1 MTSSSTTQDQDE
13 VLAQC
18 SEDELRSQVRS
29 AVRRQVEI
37 EVYVPCSQC
46 LWVALEKAFLTAEV
60 SLRRNI
66 LVIAHQPQS
75 FFGIPVQH
83 ISPSSW
89 DDVVFLLRDIRSK
102 TLPHDR
108 LEALLIAAKAIPD
121 LFIKEHKGADQP
133 LGADDFL
140 PIFIYVLARAQI
152 PDMLA
157 LHDELQ
163 ALCDRDKRMS
173 ETGYYLATLEASLQH
188 IADADVTS
196 DSEVLFPMLNQSM
209 VRSQSDDEEEDQD
222 DDEDDEEEEEEKTQQ
237 PLSSFKSSPTT
248 TTQADVSMTT
258 GTMTSN
264 FHILSDSH
272 HDVIIPIG
280 RSEETEDDD
289 DDDEFA
295 VFRVS
300 HDDSEQQKSSSSS
313 STSSSTPS
321 SPLSSSSAVTAAAT
335 SAASA
340 FMGLLMDH
348 GVVETDNRSRVPQ
361 GSVTLTSLVASNN
374 NDNSSNNN
382 NNNDNNN
389 NNNDNNNNNNNNTT
403 GYSDYMG
410 FEGFHTSNA
419 AQSNG

>member
-1 MTSSSTTQDQDE
+1 MTTTSSTQDQDE

-46 LWVALEKAFLTAEV
+46 LWVALEKAFLTAEA

-209 VRSQSDDEEEDQD
+209 VRSQSDDEEEDQ
-222 DDEDDEEEEEEKTQQ
+222 EEEEEEKTQQ
-237 PLSSFKSSPTT
+237 QMSLFNSPSMTQAMSMTT
-248 TTQADVSMTT
+248 TTEQTT
-258 GTMTSN
+258 TTSSSSVHN
-264 FHILSDSH
+264 SSH
-272 HDVIIPIG
+272 AHHVIPIG
-280 RSEETEDDD
+280 SEETEDD

-300 HDDSEQQKSSSSS
+300 HDDSEHTKVS
-313 STSSSTPS
+313 SSSTPS

-340 FMGLLMDH
+340 FMGLLMDP
-348 GVVETDNRSRVPQ
+348 GVVDENRSRVPP
-361 GSVTLTSLVASNN
+361 GSVTSTSFAA
-374 NDNSSNNN
+374 
-382 NNNDNNN
+382 
-389 NNNDNNNNNNNNTT
+389 NNNNNTT

-419 AQSNG
+419 SHSK